1 MLKYLTTPNP
11 SHCQSRDR
19 VNQLNFVVMTRYRL
33 HVVALTLLLCGCST
47 PEVIAPRSGL
57 VPSGA
62 DLSGNWRIQ
71 SASALEQVRIR
82 EAIRKT
88 DGVDDDAIFRGG
100 NPQSSQNRRNSSRSR
115 SRGRIKGGLVD
126 VFLELGT
133 ELKITQTRDG
143 LFISFDRSIVEEYRF
158 GENRMISVGAVQAQ
172 RVTGW
177 EDKTLV
183 IETLDRNRMKLT
195 ERFRVIEN
203 GQVLERTIILRSKV
217 LQEESVIQLFDR
229 LTV

>member
-1 MLKYLTTPNP
+1 
-11 SHCQSRDR
+11 
-19 VNQLNFVVMTRYRL
+19 MTRYRL
-33 HVVALTLLLCGCST
+33 HVAALTLLLCSCST
-47 PEVIAPRSGL
+47 PEVIEPRGGL

-71 SASALEQVRIR
+71 STSALEQVRVR

-88 DGVDDDAIFRGG
+88 DGVDDDVIFGG
-100 NPQSSQNRRNSSRSR
+100 GSPQSSQTQRNSSRSR

-133 ELKITQTRDG
+133 ALKVTQTRDG

-158 GENRMISVGAVQAQ
+158 GENRMINVGAVQAQ

-177 EDKTLV
+177 EGQTLV

-195 ERFRVIEN
+195 EHYRLIEN

-217 LQEESVIQLFDR
+217 LQEESVTLLFDR
-229 LTV
+229 VTD